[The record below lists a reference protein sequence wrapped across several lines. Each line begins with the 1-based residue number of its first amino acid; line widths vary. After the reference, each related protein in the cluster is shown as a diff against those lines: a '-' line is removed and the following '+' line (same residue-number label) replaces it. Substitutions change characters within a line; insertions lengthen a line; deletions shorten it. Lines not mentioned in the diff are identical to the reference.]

1 MWTKY
6 MIRFISVAQA
16 HAGLVDNV
24 SGDCLHQTPNM
35 IESPA
40 KSTYVSHNFTKS
52 DGFLFATY
60 TDL

>member
-1 MWTKY
+1 MRTKY

-16 HAGLVDNV
+16 HAGLVDND
-24 SGDCLHQTPNM
+24 SGDCLPNV

-40 KSTYVSHNFTKS
+40 KSTYVSHRFTKS
-52 DGFLFATY
+52 DGFLFASY